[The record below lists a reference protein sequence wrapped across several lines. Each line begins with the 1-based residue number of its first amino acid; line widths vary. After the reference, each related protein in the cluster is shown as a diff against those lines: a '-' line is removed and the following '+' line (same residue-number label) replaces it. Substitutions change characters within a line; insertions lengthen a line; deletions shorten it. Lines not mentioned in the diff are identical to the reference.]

1 MSKSFNT
8 LVSNYKTISRDSSSG
23 NETLGKTLINDS
35 IREILAMEDWTF
47 NRGSDSQDTVADT
60 QYYDLAY
67 NCWRLRKISVD
78 VSDTIY
84 TPVEVKDEV
93 SWSILNR
100 IDTSSDIPTHYFVKP
115 STNEFGL
122 YPIPSTAGYSITQ
135 TFQKK
140 VKDLGATDYST
151 GTVTATNG
159 STAIVGAG
167 TTFTAAMVGEYIK
180 VTDYWY
186 KIESFTDTTHIV
198 IDRNFGETTVAG
210 STLLISET
218 IPLPDGFENMP
229 LWKALSV
236 YFDSRENTAQA
247 NNYNKKYEEALNNL
261 YKRDS
266 KTSGDIL
273 TQSNPVSVDIN
284 NWPTLS

>member
-1 MSKSFNT
+1 MKTFNT
-8 LVSNYKTISRDSSSG
+8 LLSNYKTISRDSSSG

-47 NRGSDSQDTVADT
+47 NRGTDTQDTVANT

-67 NCWRLRKISVD
+67 NCWRLRKITVN

-84 TPVEVKDEV
+84 TPAEVKDEV

-100 IDTSSDIPTHYFVKP
+100 VSTSSDIPTYYFVKP

-122 YPIPSTAGYSITQ
+122 YPTSSTAGYTITQ

-140 VKDLGATDYST
+140 VKDLGVSDYTT

-159 STAIVGAG
+159 STAIVGSG

-186 KIESFTDTTHIV
+186 KIESFTDITHIT
-198 IDRNFGETTVAG
+198 IDRNFGETTVSG
-210 STLLISET
+210 STFTISEL

-229 LWKALSV
+229 LWKALGV

-247 NNYNKKYEEALNNL
+247 NNYDKKYETALSNL

-273 TQSNPVSVDIN
+273 TQSNPVTVDIN